1 MTSNCF
7 QTGALASLCRWWWLV
22 AALYAL
28 SLLMGYGLLRA
39 GWNPDYAGRWIGVT
53 AGTLT
58 YALWLLWR
66 GLKDN
71 HRHEEAAL
79 LPTFG
84 AGNALTLLRGLAIG
98 LLAGFLFSPRPPDGL
113 VWIPALL
120 YTLAIVAD
128 YLDGYLARITRHV
141 TLLGETLDM
150 EFDALGVL
158 IATLLAVE
166 YSQLPGWY
174 LLLGLA
180 RYLFVFGMWW
190 LKRQGKPVYD
200 LVPSTNR
207 RIIAGFQMSFTSV
220 MLWPLFS
227 PPATMLAGALFA
239 LPFTAGFI
247 RDWLVV
253 SGCIDPASR
262 PYLEA
267 MRTVADVMTGWL
279 PVLLRLAVV
288 IVMIAPGGVF
298 DRMALFSLPGGSIP
312 QPTALA
318 IGIAAAV
325 ASAMLTLGVAGR
337 LAALGLLAIACV
349 DILAR
354 GLDPANGLVLAGT
367 VAIMLLGTGVFSI
380 WRPEDALLNRR
391 AGEKRGDQPMKVAVK

>member
-1 MTSNCF
+1 
-7 QTGALASLCRWWWLV
+7 
-22 AALYAL
+22 
-28 SLLMGYGLLRA
+28 
-39 GWNPDYAGRWIGVT
+39 
-53 AGTLT
+53 
-58 YALWLLWR
+58 
-66 GLKDN
+66 
-71 HRHEEAAL
+71 
-79 LPTFG
+79 
-84 AGNALTLLRGLAIG
+84 
-98 LLAGFLFSPRPPDGL
+98 
-113 VWIPALL
+113 
-120 YTLAIVAD
+120 
-128 YLDGYLARITRHV
+128 
-141 TLLGETLDM
+141 M

-166 YSQLPGWY
+166 YSQLPWWY